1 MLCWSQT
8 QPGGLVCLSLLP
20 PSLVHISSAAPRTAR
35 GQEGALG
42 PRALQGVL
50 RTDPLQ
56 HVSLLQ
62 HSSSLGRILCP
73 IFFFHFSC
81 FPVPARARSEQPA
94 AARCRCAERVAQ
106 LCCVRGALGTEAASR
121 WPPFASCPSALGQF
135 YPLTWDLVIGRE
147 AGEIQEPRVWFVG
160 SRWSVC

>member
-8 QPGGLVCLSLLP
+8 QPEGLVCL
-20 PSLVHISSAAPRTAR
+20 SLVHISSAAPRTAR

-73 IFFFHFSC
+73 IFFFI
-81 FPVPARARSEQPA
+81 FPVFLFQPEHVQSSPQRRAVIALSGWPS
-94 AARCRCAERVAQ
+94 CAVFEEPWAPRQHPGGLPLLRVLQ
-106 LCCVRGALGTEAASR
+106 HWGSFT
-121 WPPFASCPSALGQF
+121 PSHGILQ
-135 YPLTWDLVIGRE
+135 
-147 AGEIQEPRVWFVG
+147 
-160 SRWSVC
+160 